1 MLDREWLSANAVDE
15 RLRQLAAEVLE
26 AMTNDNA

>member
-15 RLRQLAAEVLE
+15 RLRLLAAEVLE